1 MDVESGFQELDK
13 RPGVLAFVAGA
24 TLIGGIAIGKAAIDA
39 GHRVTPKPGTDTGK
53 ALDES
58 VRFVGT
64 LFGIAVTLVQLPKAW
79 EEAKKLI
86 AAGGF

>member
-1 MDVESGFQELDK
+1 MGFEELDK

-24 TLIGGIAIGKAAIDA
+24 TLVGGIAIGKAAVDA
-39 GHRVTPKPGTDTGK
+39 AHQKIVPRHATGSQK

-64 LFGIAVTLVQLPKAW
+64 LFGIGVTLLQLPRAW

-86 AAGGF
+86 ESGGF

>member
-53 ALDES
+53 ALINRPEL
-58 VRFVGT
+58 
-64 LFGIAVTLVQLPKAW
+64 LFLANTASTVARRRR
-79 EEAKKLI
+79 
-86 AAGGF
+86 